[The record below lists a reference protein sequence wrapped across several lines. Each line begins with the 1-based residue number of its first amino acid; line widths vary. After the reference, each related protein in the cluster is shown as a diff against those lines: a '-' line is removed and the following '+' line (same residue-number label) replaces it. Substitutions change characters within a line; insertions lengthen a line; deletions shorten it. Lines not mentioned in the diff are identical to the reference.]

1 MKTISFVNM
10 KGGVAKTTLAFNVAV
25 FLSRREQKRVLLI
38 DMDPQFNLT
47 QCTMTTPQYYKLFTE
62 NQDMVSR
69 IFDTKHLLI
78 SSVTGSKVSEPKEIH
93 DIKPQRIE
101 ERLDLLPGT
110 LDLYRLPEGNGA
122 ELKLKKYID
131 SQKSNYD
138 YVIIDTPPTPSIWMT
153 ASLIASDGYIIPVKP
168 DPLSR
173 IGIELL
179 QSVVKEKTE
188 TYGLKVTCLGLV
200 LTMVDKRS
208 ILYKE
213 ALKYYKEEEY
223 WRDLRMDGVLLRR
236 ADIARFQIRDQ
247 MKYKT
252 ILDID
257 DIDLKIEMNKIVKEI
272 LKK

>member
-1 MKTISFVNM
+1 MKIISFVNM
-10 KGGVAKTTLAFNVAV
+10 KGGVAKTTLAFNVAI

-47 QCTMTTPQYYKLFTE
+47 QCTMTSPQYYKLFTE

-78 SSVTGSKVSEPKEIH
+78 SSVTGSKIHEPKEISE
-93 DIKPQRIE
+93 IIPQKIE

-110 LDLYRLPEGNGA
+110 LDLYRLPDGNGA

-131 SQKSNYD
+131 SQKNNYD

-188 TYGLKVTCLGLV
+188 TYGLNVNCWGLV
-200 LTMVDKRS
+200 LTIVDKRA
-208 ILYKE
+208 ILYKD
-213 ALKYYKEEEY
+213 ALKYYRKDEH
-223 WRDLRMDGVLLRR
+223 WKDLLFEGVLLRR
-236 ADIARFQIRDQ
+236 STIARFQIRDQ
-247 MKYKT
+247 INYKT

-257 DIDLKIEMNKIVKEI
+257 DTELKMEMNKIVQEI